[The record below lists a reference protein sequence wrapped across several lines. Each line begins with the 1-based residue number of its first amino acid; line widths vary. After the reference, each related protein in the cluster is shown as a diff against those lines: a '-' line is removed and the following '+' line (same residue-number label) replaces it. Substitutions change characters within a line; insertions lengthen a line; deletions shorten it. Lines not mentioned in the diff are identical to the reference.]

1 MKNDDAT
8 CSETPVEIS
17 GSDEQIKNAKELIEQ
32 IIAPSSS
39 ITDSMGGMA
48 FIIIFLNTVL

>member
-48 FIIIFLNTVL
+48 LIIF